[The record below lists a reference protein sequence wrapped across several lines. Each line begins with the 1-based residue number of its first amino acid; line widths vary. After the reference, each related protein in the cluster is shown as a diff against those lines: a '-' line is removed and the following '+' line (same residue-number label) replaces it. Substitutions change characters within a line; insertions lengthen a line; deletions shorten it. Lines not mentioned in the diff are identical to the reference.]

1 MEHLLKT
8 LSILFL
14 GTLAI
19 NVLWALLQPW
29 VERKPPVRL
38 IRAFLCIQGTVLL
51 AVGGVVAFHAR
62 SSLPH
67 LFWAGCCLTIGLVEL
82 IGGLRGSDK
91 SVLNILFLWNEST
104 L

>member
-1 MEHLLKT
+1 MEHVLKT

-29 VERKPPVRL
+29 VERKPPTRL
-38 IRAFLCIQGTVLL
+38 IRVFLCIQGTVLL
-51 AVGGVVAFHAR
+51 AVGAVVAFYAR

-67 LFWAGCCLTIGLVEL
+67 LFWAGCCLTSGLVEL
-82 IGGLRGSDK
+82 IGGWRASDK
-91 SVLNILFLWNEST
+91 AVIRILFLWNEST

>member
-1 MEHLLKT
+1 MERVLNT

-29 VERKPPVRL
+29 VERKPPIRL
-38 IRAFLCIQGTVLL
+38 IRFFLCVQGAVLL
-51 AVGGVVAFHAR
+51 AVGGVVAFYAR

-67 LFWAGCCLTIGLVEL
+67 LFLAGCCLTVGLSEL
-82 IGGLRGSDK
+82 VVGLRGSDRCARH
-91 SVLNILFLWNEST
+91 ILFLWNEST